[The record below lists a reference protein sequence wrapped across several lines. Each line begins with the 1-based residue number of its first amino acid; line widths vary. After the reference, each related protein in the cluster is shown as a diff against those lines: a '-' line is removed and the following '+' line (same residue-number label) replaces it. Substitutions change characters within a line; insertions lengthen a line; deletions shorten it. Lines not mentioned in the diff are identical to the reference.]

1 MNSSISSAMW
11 GSLRTSPASS
21 FQSRISPSSACSD
34 ATMPTTTMLARF
46 ASGPQKAIVAAGRP
60 RIHPRGD
67 SGPMRATRDAR
78 LGGRVSSSARP
89 WVVVPHRLAR
99 SIRDLQNIVHDLK
112 SRGILLRASEKPI
125 DTSTAAA
132 KCFLDMLGV
141 FGELRPT
148 SARSANSRASRAGV
162 AEVRRLKAE
171 ALPRLPSD
179 GQVYRVPDETKQ

>member
-1 MNSSISSAMW
+1 
-11 GSLRTSPASS
+11 
-21 FQSRISPSSACSD
+21 
-34 ATMPTTTMLARF
+34 MPPTTMLARF

-67 SGPMRATRDAR
+67 SGPMCETRDAR

-112 SRGILLRASEKPI
+112 SRGILPRASEQPI

>member
-1 MNSSISSAMW
+1 
-11 GSLRTSPASS
+11 
-21 FQSRISPSSACSD
+21 
-34 ATMPTTTMLARF
+34 
-46 ASGPQKAIVAAGRP
+46 
-60 RIHPRGD
+60 
-67 SGPMRATRDAR
+67 
-78 LGGRVSSSARP
+78 VSSSARP

-112 SRGILLRASEKPI
+112 SRGILLRASEQPI
-125 DTSTAAA
+125 DTSTAAG